1 MFQFRRFPPYNYV
14 FIIRSIPL
22 PVLRFPHSEIH
33 GSQPIR
39 GSPWLIAAYHVLLR
53 LPVTRHS
60 PCALSSLTFHICSAS
75 FWQTPQKKDFDLSL
89 FRGAELRSVRSLCF
103 CYRRFPR
110 PTYQSTPAA
119 RKQRFFPRNLCERW
133 ICPNYS
139 YSLDC
144 FTWIIWVFSVIV
156 VTEISFSYLL
166 YFIT

>member
-60 PCALSSLTFHICSAS
+60 PCALFSLTFCSVSHS
-75 FWQTPQKKDFDLSL
+75 FRKHRKKRFDRFSFQRCGTT
-89 FRGAELRSVRSLCF
+89 FRPILI
-103 CYRRFPR
+103 
-110 PTYQSTPAA
+110 
-119 RKQRFFPRNLCERW
+119 FFA
-133 ICPNYS
+133 
-139 YSLDC
+139 
-144 FTWIIWVFSVIV
+144 IV
-156 VTEISFSYLL
+156 VFFARRTQVRLPLENNDSFREIYAKDESVQIIAILWIVSLELSESFR
-166 YFIT
+166 

>member
-60 PCALSSLTFHICSAS
+60 PCALSSLTFCSVSHS
-75 FWQTPQKKDFDLSL
+75 FRKHRKKRFDRFSFQRCGTS
-89 FRGAELRSVRSLCF
+89 FRPILIFF
-103 CYRRFPR
+103 CYRRFLR
-110 PTYQSTPAA
+110 SMYKSTPVA
-119 RKQRFFPRNLCERW
+119 RKQRFFAQKSRRR
-133 ICPNYS
+133 
-139 YSLDC
+139 
-144 FTWIIWVFSVIV
+144 
-156 VTEISFSYLL
+156 
-166 YFIT
+166 

>member
-60 PCALSSLTFHICSAS
+60 PCALLSLTFHICSAS
-75 FWQTPQKKDFDLSL
+75 FWQTPQKKIFDLSL

-103 CYRRFPR
+103 LLSSFSSLDVQKYACRSKTTILCSKISQKIR
-110 PTYQSTPAA
+110 PKAINTA
-119 RKQRFFPRNLCERW
+119 L
-133 ICPNYS
+133 ILCPNYS

-144 FTWIIWVFSVIV
+144 FT
-156 VTEISFSYLL
+156 
-166 YFIT
+166 

>member
-75 FWQTPQKKDFDLSL
+75 FWQTPQKKDFWSFSFQRCGTTFRPILIFFAIVVFFARRTKVRLSL
-89 FRGAELRSVRSLCF
+89 ENNDSLLKNLAEDKTESDKH
-103 CYRRFPR
+103 RFDLM
-110 PTYQSTPAA
+110 S
-119 RKQRFFPRNLCERW
+119 KL
-133 ICPNYS
+133 
-139 YSLDC
+139 
-144 FTWIIWVFSVIV
+144 
-156 VTEISFSYLL
+156 
-166 YFIT
+166 

>member
-60 PCALSSLTFHICSAS
+60 PCALLSLTFCSVSHS
-75 FWQTPQKKDFDLSL
+75 FGKHRKKRFDRFSFQRCGTS
-89 FRGAELRSVRSLCF
+89 FRPIF
-103 CYRRFPR
+103 M
-110 PTYQSTPAA
+110 
-119 RKQRFFPRNLCERW
+119 FFA
-133 ICPNYS
+133 
-139 YSLDC
+139 
-144 FTWIIWVFSVIV
+144 IV
-156 VTEISFSYLL
+156 VFFARRTQVRLPLENNDSFREIYAKDESVQIIAILWIVSLELSESFR
-166 YFIT
+166 

>member
-60 PCALSSLTFHICSAS
+60 PCALLSLTFHICSAS
-75 FWQTPQKKDFDLSL
+75 FWQTPQKKFLIFLFSKVRNYVPSDLN
-89 FRGAELRSVRSLCF
+89 FF
-103 CYRRFPR
+103 CYRRFLR
-110 PTYQSTPAA
+110 STYKSTPAA
-119 RKQRFFPRNLCERW
+119 RKQRFFAQKSRRR
-133 ICPNYS
+133 
-139 YSLDC
+139 
-144 FTWIIWVFSVIV
+144 
-156 VTEISFSYLL
+156 
-166 YFIT
+166 

>member
-60 PCALSSLTFHICSAS
+60 PCALFSLTFCSVSHS
-75 FWQTPQKKDFDLSL
+75 FGKHRKSELLLSSFSSLDVQKY
-89 FRGAELRSVRSLCF
+89 AYRSKTTILCSKISQKI
-103 CYRRFPR
+103 R
-110 PTYQSTPAA
+110 PKAINTA
-119 RKQRFFPRNLCERW
+119 L
-133 ICPNYS
+133 ILCPNYS
-139 YSLDC
+139 HSLDY
-144 FTWIIWVFSVIV
+144 FT
-156 VTEISFSYLL
+156 
-166 YFIT
+166 